1 MSFVYDSY
9 IQGAVK
15 GFPTAPSAWTSINL
29 ALVTA
34 GYVPDQ
40 ANDKTFAAAIGA
52 NFADNG
58 LVAPVMTPT
67 FAGNGINL
75 AITAANKWLAVAAG
89 PAVVAVVMYGVFGA
103 TTQLIC
109 YFDDWGGLPVT
120 PDGSNI
126 TLNSMPTALGTGENT
141 FRIGTPT

>member
-1 MSFVYDSY
+1 VSFVYDSY
-9 IQGAVK
+9 VQGIEK
-15 GFPTAPSAWTSINL
+15 GFATAPSAWTSINL
-29 ALVTA
+29 ALVTG

-40 ANDKTFAAAIGA
+40 AADKTFAAAIGS
-52 NFADNG
+52 NFANNG

-89 PAVVAVVMYGVFGA
+89 PAVNAVVMYGVFGG

-109 YFDDWGGLPVT
+109 YFDDWGGLPFT
-120 PDGSNI
+120 PNGTDV